1 MRRYFAII
9 LLSATQLFSS
19 QVFAQSGRKAEAT
32 PPTTKDERAA
42 SVLYEDANT
51 YLSRKFAEFK
61 RDKVPFNNQ
70 LAERTRRE
78 QRETAARHAEQL
90 QSRTNLA
97 GEDFYYL
104 GLLYSL
110 ADIDEKSLDA
120 FQKFLKTVTTT
131 GPNEHAQFARLEVI
145 PLLTRKGMVE
155 EAEQFLAQYLKNEP
169 QRVLH
174 RMRIEAVMAGAYR
187 QANKPE
193 QALPHAQES
202 FKAVKLFQPATPAEQ
217 SERRKAL
224 EIVSQLL
231 ASIYFDL
238 NRQEEAVAVYEEL
251 RRYAFELPSAIL
263 YRKALTGLLEMGQPF
278 EAIKPRSRAEAK
290 TATAPEIIVKEWMD
304 QQAIKLSDLRGRV
317 VLLDFWAHWCG
328 PCIATF
334 PRLTNW
340 HNKYKEQGL
349 VILGVTTYQGH
360 AEGKEVTPAQE
371 LTFLRQFKKKH
382 RLPYGFAIAD
392 TDDNA
397 TAYGVS
403 SFPSAFLIDRK
414 GVVRFITI
422 GAGPV
427 EGAALEEVIQKLLQE
442 Q

>member
-1 MRRYFAII
+1 MKRYFAII
-9 LLSATQLFSS
+9 LLCATQLFSS
-19 QVFAQSGRKAEAT
+19 QVFAQSGRKAEVT
-32 PPTTKDERAA
+32 PPPKDERAA

-51 YLSRKFAEFK
+51 YVSRKFAEFK

-90 QSRTNLA
+90 QARTNLA

-120 FQKFLKTVTTT
+120 FQKFLKTVTDT

-145 PLLTRKGMVE
+145 PLLTRKGMLE
-155 EAEQFLAQYLKNEP
+155 EAEQLLAQYLKNEP

-193 QALPHAQES
+193 KALPHAQES
-202 FKAVKLFQPATPAEQ
+202 FKAVKLFQPATPAETA
-217 SERRKAL
+217 ERRKAI

-231 ASIYFDL
+231 ASTYFDL

-251 RRYAFELPSAIL
+251 RRYAFELPSAML

-278 EAIKPRSRAEAK
+278 EAIKPRARAEAK
-290 TATAPEIIVKEWMD
+290 TAPELIVKEWMD

-334 PRLTNW
+334 PRLTKW
-340 HNKYKEQGL
+340 HNKYKDQGL

-360 AEGKEVTPAQE
+360 AEGKEATPAEE

-382 RLPYGFAIAD
+382 RLPYGFAIAN
-392 TDDNA
+392 TEDND
-397 TAYGVS
+397 TAYDVN

-422 GAGPV
+422 GASSI
-427 EGAALEEVIQKLLQE
+427 EGDALEEVIQKLLQE